1 MKYDKLGINWD
12 LPERKVGKV
21 FKLLQGRV
29 FAEGTLQLGVMMGS
43 SWKFCSLKPLHVL
56 WKLLTYIYIYIHVY
70 NKIVCIEVLFPSWAF
85 PSSDLCFPHS
95 DLWELKEHRIGMSG
109 LDIYGYDY
117 KQVYLSKE

>member
-1 MKYDKLGINWD
+1 
-12 LPERKVGKV
+12 
-21 FKLLQGRV
+21 
-29 FAEGTLQLGVMMGS
+29 MGS

-56 WKLLTYIYIYIHVY
+56 WKLLIYIYIYIYTHVCVYIFIHVY